1 MLHAKLNFMF
11 TIQRCMP
18 SRTFF
23 RLAPS
28 FSFDC
33 NAFTIEL
40 TFRFWIPLFHLLL
53 LFLLISFSKWIFV
66 CLPLK
71 HKVRIKKM
79 HSEWTTCRAACTNS
93 IIWWHTEG
101 KKGEEWKISTKNEQK
116 TNAVKKKT
124 NKRNG
129 RVTFKVQQNE
139 NYTLIFFSSFC
150 FCGICLACFFCFTLF
165 LSSFLSIHCVY
176 FLVLHCIRWYFRSL

>member
-93 IIWWHTEG
+93 IIWWQTEG
-101 KKGEEWKISTKNEQK
+101 KKGEEWKKWASYIQGAAKWELYIDFFFIVLFLWYLLGVFFLFYSLSLVIFIHSLCVLFGL
-116 TNAVKKKT
+116 ALH
-124 NKRNG
+124 
-129 RVTFKVQQNE
+129 
-139 NYTLIFFSSFC
+139 TLIFP
-150 FCGICLACFFCFTLF
+150 FFIIL
-165 LSSFLSIHCVY
+165 
-176 FLVLHCIRWYFRSL
+176 